1 MRDEKGRR
9 VVAGSVLILM
19 GLGLF
24 AVKFFDIISI
34 EAVFFLVGGA
44 FLAAYL
50 LKREY
55 GLLIPACIIIG
66 LGVGAT
72 LDSNEDLFSHS
83 RRLGIGL
90 GFVAIFVIALLYE
103 RRKDWWP
110 LIPGL
115 ILVVSSIDN
124 GAEMMKSLFREG
136 WPLILVVVGVLIL
149 MGGMSGSKRRSGG
162 G

>member
-1 MRDEKGRR
+1 
-9 VVAGSVLILM
+9 M

-24 AVKFFDIISI
+24 AVKFFDVISV

-50 LKREY
+50 FKREY
-55 GLLIPACIIIG
+55 GLLIPACIVIG
-66 LGVGAT
+66 LGVGSS
-72 LDSNEDLFSHS
+72 LDSNEDLFSDS

-90 GFVAIFVIALLYE
+90 GFIAIFVIALLYE

-124 GAEMMKSLFREG
+124 GAALMRSLFREG
-136 WPLILVVVGVLIL
+136 WPLILVVVGILIL
-149 MGGMSGSKRRSGG
+149 MGGMSGSQRRGGGGSGG
-162 G
+162 GG